1 MLGTS
6 FPYQSA
12 SQTVMDDPVDLKIRI
27 SSDRRSKV
35 AVILRCKSEMSA
47 AFRSIFCLFHGTQG
61 QAADLCL
68 IGHSLNTF
76 QNLLDLTRRDL
87 LSGFL
92 YVDSFIMKKHQ
103 KTFNLFRIRI
113 FMSSVYKRII
123 SGAVFLCNCFIGKKH
138 KILNDPG
145 CHIGLIRLHINSSSC
160 SIQDDLTL
168 RKIKINGT
176 SCMPTTAQD
185 PGKLFHQEKHRDQSF
200 ITFLRHI
207 IGIFQNIFHI
217 CVTHTLIY
225 TDHCFCDL
233 MGNHLSFFINIHQTA

>member
-47 AFRSIFCLFHGTQG
+47 TFRSIFCLFHGTQG

-76 QNLLDLTRRDL
+76 QDLLDLTRRDL

-113 FMSSVYKRII
+113 FMRSVYKRII
-123 SGAVFLCNCFIGKKH
+123 SGTVFLCHGFIGKKH

-145 CHIGLIRLHINSSSC
+145 CHIGLVRLYVNSFSC
-160 SIQDDLTL
+160 CVEYDLAF

-176 SCMPTTAQD
+176 SCMA
-185 PGKLFHQEKHRDQSF
+185 
-200 ITFLRHI
+200 
-207 IGIFQNIFHI
+207 
-217 CVTHTLIY
+217 
-225 TDHCFCDL
+225 
-233 MGNHLSFFINIHQTA
+233 AAA

>member
-61 QAADLCL
+61 QSADLCL

-76 QNLLDLTRRDL
+76 QDLLDLTRRDL

-113 FMSSVYKRII
+113 FMRSVYKGII
-123 SGAVFLCNCFIGKKH
+123 SGTVFLCHGFIGKKH

-145 CHIGLIRLHINSSSC
+145 CHIGLVRLYVNSFSC
-160 SIQDDLTL
+160 CVEYDLAF

-176 SCMPTTAQD
+176 SCMA
-185 PGKLFHQEKHRDQSF
+185 
-200 ITFLRHI
+200 
-207 IGIFQNIFHI
+207 
-217 CVTHTLIY
+217 
-225 TDHCFCDL
+225 
-233 MGNHLSFFINIHQTA
+233 AAA